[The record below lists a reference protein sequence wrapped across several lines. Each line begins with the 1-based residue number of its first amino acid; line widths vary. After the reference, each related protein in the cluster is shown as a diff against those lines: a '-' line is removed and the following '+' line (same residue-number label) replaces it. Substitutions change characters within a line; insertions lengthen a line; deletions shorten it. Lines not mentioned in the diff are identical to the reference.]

1 MAPFAD
7 SSASADSYS
16 AADLELQNPAD
27 LLKWIG
33 IALLGIYLATV
44 LAAALPLKLLDPA
57 WVNRVCGSLRGGVS
71 FPLEALA
78 FILVGSYLRGD
89 PRELPLATTLRRLCS
104 WVAIGFLLMIP
115 LQSWAGQKL
124 IGQAVEAQEARIKP
138 GVKALK
144 AVYAAS
150 NAEQLMGAIQMI
162 PGAPPNIGGTFQE
175 PVPKVRQR
183 LISQIE
189 PQVRQQQEQLS
200 QLSAEIRSNGLI
212 ALVKD
217 GLVALLSAL
226 AFAAIGRSR
235 PYLPTLLQRL
245 FGVPRFSPE
254 SSEGF
259 RSMVKDFE
267 RSGEP

>member
-1 MAPFAD
+1 
-7 SSASADSYS
+7 
-16 AADLELQNPAD
+16 
-27 LLKWIG
+27 
-33 IALLGIYLATV
+33 
-44 LAAALPLKLLDPA
+44 
-57 WVNRVCGSLRGGVS
+57 
-71 FPLEALA
+71 
-78 FILVGSYLRGD
+78 
-89 PRELPLATTLRRLCS
+89 
-104 WVAIGFLLMIP
+104 MIP

-124 IGQAVEAQEARIKP
+124 TNLAVQNQQARIEP
-138 GVKALK
+138 AQTALK
-144 AVYAAS
+144 ALYAAT
-150 NAEQLMGAIQMI
+150 NAEKLLNAIRII
-162 PGAPPNIGGTFQE
+162 PGAPPNIGGRFDE
-175 PVPKVRQR
+175 PVPNVRQR

-189 PQVRQQQEQLS
+189 PQVRQQQEQLRQVS
-200 QLSAEIRSNGLI
+200 SEIRSNGLI

>member
-1 MAPFAD
+1 MDPFAD
-7 SSASADSYS
+7 SSASPDSYS

-33 IALLGIYLATV
+33 IALLGIYLASV

-57 WVNRVCGSLRGGVS
+57 WISRMCGNIRGGVS

-175 PVPKVRQR
+175 QVPKVRQR

-189 PQVRQQQEQLS
+189 PQVRQQQEQLR
-200 QLSAEIRSNGLI
+200 QVSAEIRSSGLI

-245 FGVPRFSPE
+245 FGAPRFSPE

-267 RSGEP
+267 RSGES